1 MSKMHGAFSSQAV
14 PSTSG
19 EQPNATAYFVS
30 RVKNYLTTT
39 SLEHFL
45 HVIVYLITRLG
56 YVT

>member
-1 MSKMHGAFSSQAV
+1 MHGAFSNQAV